1 MDKNIF
7 ALDRVAIR
15 MVKEPPLYS
24 DTPIESPQAVVQV
37 MADTL
42 KDYDREVF
50 AIINLRPDLKPINVN
65 IVSVGALDQSLV
77 HPREAI
83 KSMVLSNAA
92 SVMMVHN
99 HTTGSMSPSKD
110 DIAVTDRMAQLCG
123 LLGIKL
129 IDHIIVGPGKDYY
142 SFHEKGVLPLPN
154 IKYETDINSL
164 EMGGLKVAETPTAE
178 PTKVRTVS
186 FTVAECSEFHNMGE
200 FHENIAT
207 VKEAMEI
214 FEKIPPER
222 MSAIPAVGIRVADA
236 ENPEQVAEM
245 DVIVGKHIDL
255 QLLEYIPEIAEN
267 KAAQF
272 AIAEMIHAMAD
283 ATIYGEVP
291 EEIQKKVLVIE
302 SKEKQTAQLKE
313 ITDKLEQGVQDVF
326 QSDSYKELLNVMA
339 RMPHYSINNQI
350 LIAMQTGGQATM
362 CQSFTGWK
370 QMGRYVKSGEKGIKI
385 FAPAPYTI
393 QKEMDKLDAQGK
405 PVLDSDGEPVKET
418 QEVTVNAFKVVNT
431 FDISQTDGKEIP
443 TIGVDELSGDVDRFS
458 AFMAALTEVCP
469 VPIAFEHIPGDTKG
483 YYSQTEKRI
492 AIQEGMSE
500 VQTVKTALHEMAH
513 QKLHAKEVV
522 AKSDDKSRRSKEVEA
537 ESVAFVVCQHY
548 GIDTSD
554 YSFSYVAGWSA
565 GKETPELKTSLQT
578 IRDAASQMISAIDD
592 KLEEHSKAKE
602 TTKKKSVKEKLAEG
616 KEKAARTPVKRT
628 KAKGAEIA

>member
-1 MDKNIF
+1 
-7 ALDRVAIR
+7 

-350 LIAMQTGGQATM
+350 LIAMQTSGQATM

-370 QMGRYVKSGEKGIKI
+370 QVGRYVKAGEKGIKI

-458 AFMAALTEVCP
+458 ALMAALTEVCP
-469 VPIAFEHIPGDTKG
+469 VPIAFEDIPGDAKG

-500 VQTVKTALHEMAH
+500 VQTVKTVLHEMAH

-554 YSFSYVAGWSA
+554 YSFGYVAGWSA

>member
-1 MDKNIF
+1 
-7 ALDRVAIR
+7 

-24 DTPIESPQAVVQV
+24 ETPIESPQAVVQV

>member
-1 MDKNIF
+1 
-7 ALDRVAIR
+7 

-24 DTPIESPQAVVQV
+24 DAPIESPQAVVQV

-236 ENPEQVAEM
+236 ENLEQVAEM

-350 LIAMQTGGQATM
+350 LIAMQTSGQATM

-370 QMGRYVKSGEKGIKI
+370 QVGRYVKAGEKGIKI

-458 AFMAALTEVCP
+458 VLMAALTEVCP
-469 VPIAFEHIPGDTKG
+469 VPIAFEDIPGDAKG

-500 VQTVKTALHEMAH
+500 VQTVKTVLHEMAH

-554 YSFSYVAGWSA
+554 YSFGYVAGWSA

-602 TTKKKSVKEKLAEG
+602 RTKKKSVKEKLAEG

>member
-1 MDKNIF
+1 
-7 ALDRVAIR
+7 

-207 VKEAMEI
+207 VKEVMEI

-245 DVIVGKHIDL
+245 DVIVGNHIDL

-272 AIAEMIHAMAD
+272 AVAEMIHAMPD
-283 ATIYGEVP
+283 ATIYGNVP

-443 TIGVDELSGDVDRFS
+443 TIGVDELSGDVDRF
-458 AFMAALTEVCP
+458 AALMAALTVVCP
-469 VPIAFEHIPGDTKG
+469 VPIAFEDIPGDAKG

-500 VQTVKTALHEMAH
+500 VQTVKTVLHEMAH

-554 YSFSYVAGWSA
+554 YSFGYVAGWSA

>member
-1 MDKNIF
+1 
-7 ALDRVAIR
+7 
-15 MVKEPPLYS
+15 MV
-24 DTPIESPQAVVQV
+24 
-37 MADTL
+37 
-42 KDYDREVF
+42 
-50 AIINLRPDLKPINVN
+50 
-65 IVSVGALDQSLV
+65 
-77 HPREAI
+77 
-83 KSMVLSNAA
+83 
-92 SVMMVHN
+92 
-99 HTTGSMSPSKD
+99 
-110 DIAVTDRMAQLCG
+110 
-123 LLGIKL
+123 
-129 IDHIIVGPGKDYY
+129 
-142 SFHEKGVLPLPN
+142 
-154 IKYETDINSL
+154 
-164 EMGGLKVAETPTAE
+164 ETPTAE
-178 PTKVRTVS
+178 PTKARAVS

-214 FEKIPPER
+214 FEKIPPKR
-222 MSAIPAVGIRVADA
+222 MSAIPAVGIRVADK

-350 LIAMQTGGQATM
+350 LIAMQTSGQATM

-370 QMGRYVKSGEKGIKI
+370 QVGRYVKAGEKGIKI

-458 AFMAALTEVCP
+458 ALMDALTEVCP
-469 VPIAFEHIPGDTKG
+469 VPIAFEDIPGDAKG

-500 VQTVKTALHEMAH
+500 VQTVKIRSSWRLAKNICRKQEECIREILSHIRFASPSSREKSCRRKPI
-513 QKLHAKEVV
+513 KLDMKQQCDLR
-522 AKSDDKSRRSKEVEA
+522 K
-537 ESVAFVVCQHY
+537 
-548 GIDTSD
+548 GNM
-554 YSFSYVAGWSA
+554 
-565 GKETPELKTSLQT
+565 LLSLPR
-578 IRDAASQMISAIDD
+578 I
-592 KLEEHSKAKE
+592 
-602 TTKKKSVKEKLAEG
+602 
-616 KEKAARTPVKRT
+616 RT
-628 KAKGAEIA
+628 KSIFTIISFTIPSIWTVTRSFGILGFVH